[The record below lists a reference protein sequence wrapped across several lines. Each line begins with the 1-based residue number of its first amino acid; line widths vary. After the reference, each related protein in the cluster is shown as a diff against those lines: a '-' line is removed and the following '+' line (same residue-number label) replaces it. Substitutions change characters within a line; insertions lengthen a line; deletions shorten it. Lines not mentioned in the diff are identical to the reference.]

1 MYTEYL
7 TYLSVHPEILRLAT
21 TEQALSKLSQMFHK
35 DVYIQTLVDRGE
47 LNGDQVDNYAKKVFV
62 DALYGVW
69 SGQVRGDSQ
78 LRSYLLKCGST
89 KPLEKQLTESTPRE
103 IVLIDSWLRS
113 LLVSI
118 IKS

>member
-7 TYLSVHPEILRLAT
+7 TYLSVHPEILKLTT
-21 TEQALSKLSQMFHK
+21 TEQALSKLFQMFHK
-35 DVYIQTLVDRGE
+35 DVYIRTLVNRGK
-47 LNGDQVDNYAKKVFV
+47 LNTDQIDNYARKAFV

-69 SGQVRGDSQ
+69 SGQVKGDSQ

-89 KPLEKQLTESTPRE
+89 KSLENQLTESTPRE

>member
-7 TYLSVHPEILRLAT
+7 TYLSVHPEVLKLVT
-21 TEQALSKLSQMFHK
+21 TEQALSKLSQIFHK
-35 DVYIQTLVDRGE
+35 DAYIQTLVDKGR
-47 LNGDQVDNYAKKVFV
+47 LNRDQVDGYAKKVFI
-62 DALYGVW
+62 DTLYGVW
-69 SGQVRGDSQ
+69 SGQIKGDSQ
-78 LRSYLLKCGST
+78 LEDYLSRCSSIKS
-89 KPLEKQLTESTPRE
+89 LEKQPAGSAPRE